1 MVNYNLLM
9 SALWLSF
16 IKKVKIMRYQVIIM
30 TVKNLILTVII
41 VTQYVKFELFAII
54 NDYICQCPLFMSW
67 NQCCWVFECSRMG
80 FHSFGL
86 CWCTFTMHKK
96 NLNRLLSCIVIER
109 WLSKPAVVAKAS
121 RRHHKHEPVS
131 LYSHWDHKGK
141 SSRAYWSKRTRLT
154 SSSPLSLSLTA
165 GIYVNTTNILCRKTV
180 VHNIYHCNICEI

>member
-16 IKKVKIMRYQVIIM
+16 IKKVKIMRYQ
-30 TVKNLILTVII
+30 VII

-121 RRHHKHEPVS
+121 STINMS
-131 LYSHWDHKGK
+131 LYHS
-141 SSRAYWSKRTRLT
+141 TLT
-154 SSSPLSLSLTA
+154 GTIRENPVELIGVRGHVWPPAALFHSLSQL
-165 GIYVNTTNILCRKTV
+165 GSVNTTNILCRKTV